1 MNLESR
7 GLTRL
12 SITRVIKS
20 SITDVNHDPD
30 QRSQAPRSADDVVAA
45 LAHRDWAE
53 PTIKTLLNR
62 LLTKGAIAA
71 ERDGRRYLY
80 RPLLQRQA
88 WVEAQSQDFI
98 GRVFEGRVAP
108 LVAHFSERGQL
119 SAQDI
124 AELKKLIQE
133 LDHD

>member
-1 MNLESR
+1 MTPISEAEAGVMEVLW
-7 GLTRL
+7 
-12 SITRVIKS
+12 
-20 SITDVNHDPD
+20 H
-30 QRSQAPRSADDVVAA
+30 QAPRSADGVVAA
-45 LAHRDWAE
+45 LARRDWAE

>member
-1 MNLESR
+1 MSPISEAEAVVMEVLWQQS
-7 GLTRL
+7 
-12 SITRVIKS
+12 
-20 SITDVNHDPD
+20 
-30 QRSQAPRSADDVVAA
+30 PRSAEDVVAA
-45 LAHRDWAE
+45 LAHREWAE

-80 RPLLQRQA
+80 QPLLQRQA

-98 GRVFEGRVAP
+98 GRVFDGRVAP

-119 SAQDI
+119 TAQDI

-133 LDHD
+133 MDDE

>member
-1 MNLESR
+1 MSPISEAEAIVMEVLWQQS
-7 GLTRL
+7 
-12 SITRVIKS
+12 
-20 SITDVNHDPD
+20 
-30 QRSQAPRSADDVVAA
+30 PRSADEVVAA
-45 LAHRDWAE
+45 LAHRNWAE

-80 RPLLQRQA
+80 LPLLQRQA
-88 WVEAQSQDFI
+88 WVDTQSQDFI
-98 GRVFEGRVAP
+98 GRVFDGRVAP

-119 SAQDI
+119 TAQDI

-133 LDHD
+133 MDDE